1 MAGRAFRDR
10 TADRR
15 PALRLVAVAAG
26 VLVLQAASPAA
37 AQPGDAARQRFA
49 RDYMAAIRGRD
60 PAKLK
65 ALFHPATLACINA
78 RTRAYFEDG
87 FAEELRSGAA
97 LQAAYAIEGV
107 RVLKGPSA
115 LNLAPGFAY
124 PTPPTFEIQIDTQT
138 LDHHKASL
146 LRYVAPAN
154 GVWLIVDPCPNEDGL
169 KAYLAERA
177 KGDAQR
183 AEAARTV
190 AALPGPLL
198 AELRGLVAQGR
209 WINAVSRYRDATG
222 ADQLTALNVVEVLR
236 GPA

>member
-10 TADRR
+10 TADPRFARR
-15 PALRLVAVAAG
+15 LAAVAAAA
-26 VLVLQAASPAA
+26 LALQAASSAA
-37 AQPGDAARQRFA
+37 AQPGDAAQQRFA
-49 RDYMAAIRGRD
+49 RAYMAAIRGRD

-78 RTRAYFEDG
+78 QTRGYFEDG
-87 FAEELRSGAA
+87 FAEELQTGAT
-97 LQAAYAIEGV
+97 LQAAYALEGV
-107 RVLKGPSA
+107 RALKGPSA
-115 LNLAPGFAY
+115 LKLAPGFAY
-124 PTPPTFEIQIDTQT
+124 PTTPTFEIQIDAQT

-177 KGDAQR
+177 KGAAQR
-183 AEAARTV
+183 AEAARMV
-190 AALPGPLL
+190 AGLPGPLL
-198 AELRGLVAQGR
+198 AELRGLVAKGR
-209 WINAVSRYRDATG
+209 WIDAVSRYRDATG
-222 ADQLTALNVVEVLR
+222 ADQLTALSVVEVLR